1 MEGPWLVIECQSFLM
16 RHPWARSAILSF
28 GLLLLAQ
35 TAGAS
40 FVQAP
45 ADRALETAAR
55 DVLRRYSTALA
66 ALDADGVK
74 KVQPSVD
81 VDTLKRAFREMRTL
95 TVTIDEVRVL
105 SSDESSMRVSC
116 RVAQTLTPRAGARQ
130 TSTVTRV
137 MRLRKQEGLWIIEG
151 FER

>member
-1 MEGPWLVIECQSFLM
+1 M
-16 RHPWARSAILSF
+16 
-28 GLLLLAQ
+28 
-35 TAGAS
+35 
-40 FVQAP
+40 QAP
-45 ADRALETAAR
+45 PDRALETAAR

-66 ALDADGVK
+66 ALDAEGVK

-81 VDTLKRAFREMRTL
+81 ADTLKKAFKEMRTL
-95 TVTIDEVRVL
+95 AVTIDEVRVL

-116 RVAQTLTPRAGARQ
+116 RVAQSLTRRAGARQ